1 MAHLTSVN
9 YWLKIVILN
18 ALNVKKMKR
27 KRLRIQDISVSYF
40 ENLEKNPTLIVIFIH
55 GFPFNKSM
63 WEPQFHEIPDGIK
76 VIAYD
81 VRGHGGTTSGQ
92 GFFNMD
98 VFADDL
104 ITFIEKLKLKKVVVC
119 GCSMGG
125 YIALRAYEKK
135 PALFS
140 GLVLNDTQ
148 AIADDNVAKIKR
160 FDTIQAVLTHG
171 RRVFSIGFVKK
182 VFSEKTILEKPD
194 TVELIKST
202 IRRNSE
208 RDICATLMALASR
221 TDTSDSLKNI
231 NVPVLIIRGA
241 EDQLINLQQVEL
253 MQKEIPDVR
262 YVEMPE
268 CGHLPNLENPSRFNG
283 ELKNF
288 LISKIM

>member
-1 MAHLTSVN
+1 
-9 YWLKIVILN
+9 
-18 ALNVKKMKR
+18 MKR
-27 KRLRIQDISVSYF
+27 KRLRIQDISVSYL
-40 ENLEKNPTLIVIFIH
+40 ENIEKNTTSTVIFIH

-63 WEPQFHEIPDGIK
+63 WEPQFSEIPEGVK
-76 VIAYD
+76 VLAYD

-104 ITFIEKLKLKKVVVC
+104 IAFIEKMNLKKVVAC

-135 PALFS
+135 PSLFS
-140 GLVLNDTQ
+140 GLILNDTHS
-148 AIADDNVAKIKR
+148 IADDNATKIKR

-171 RRVFSIGFVKK
+171 KRIFSIGFVKK
-182 VFSEKTILEKPD
+182 VFSEKTILEKPQI
-194 TVELIKST
+194 VELIKRT

-221 TDTSDSLKNI
+221 TDTSESLKKI
-231 NVPVLIIRGA
+231 SVPVLIIRGA
-241 EDQLINLQQVEL
+241 EDQLIKLEQVEL
-253 MQKEIPDVR
+253 MLKEIPDVR
-262 YVEMPE
+262 YIEIPE

-288 LISKIM
+288 LISKVL